1 MRAYVFGAV
10 LVVFRV
16 SCRFT
21 LTVATHPA
29 AMMSAIPSVITQVM
43 SSPKKSQL
51 KSAEKGIAEKPRQD
65 ERSIFPEA

>member
-1 MRAYVFGAV
+1 M
-10 LVVFRV
+10 
-16 SCRFT
+16 
-21 LTVATHPA
+21 VATHPA